1 MAQSFPRLEAAV
13 AELRERPIAG
23 TEKGFGVPPPGVTV
37 SAASLG
43 ASRPSLFGP
52 GFTMPVLVLR
62 ESGLAHNID
71 AMAAYCTASG
81 VRLAPHGKTTMAP
94 QLFARQLSAGAWAI
108 TAATA
113 GELHVYRAF
122 GIPRVLLANELTD
135 PAGAA
140 WLAGELAADP
150 DFECYVYADSL
161 PGVRLLDEAVRRASP
176 ARPLPVLV
184 ELGYP
189 GGRTGCRDLAAAEAV
204 ARAVAQ
210 AGSLRL
216 AGVAGYEGGI
226 GRDRS
231 PQSIGKVAAYCRELR
246 SLGERLAATGL
257 AVDEL
262 ILSAGQ
268 PQRAGLRH
276 GERDRLGCG
285 QVAAPRAAPGV
296 AEFHQ
301 HRQRPVRAGLPH
313 GLVKQPDA
321 GQTVGVHVTVEARV
335 GGQLTRQPGSPGGV
349 GQLVGEQ
356 HPRNAERPVHVQLPD
371 RRRGDRPRAG
381 GELLSEQLRRH
392 GRFAVRCEPYPRRRA
407 IGRHGGDVVGDG
419 GLPQHQHRHGEA
431 GPEQGRA
438 PRTKAGGAH
447 HGTGSRDAEPF
458 LGPGNR
464 PLPQLRD
471 RRLETGGKRLRH
483 HCVPWVGVGWD
494 VTRK

>member
-1 MAQSFPRLEAAV
+1 MAQVLIPRLEAAI
-13 AELRERPIAG
+13 AELRDRPIAG
-23 TEKGFGVPPPGVTV
+23 TEKGFGVPPPGATV

-52 GFTMPVLVLR
+52 GFTLPVLVLR
-62 ESGLAHNID
+62 EPAVANNIS
-71 AMAAYCTASG
+71 AMAAYCAAAG

-94 QLFARQLSAGAWAI
+94 QLFAQQLAAGAWAV
-108 TAATA
+108 TAATV

-140 WLAGELAADP
+140 WLAGELATDP

-226 GRDRS
+226 GRDRT

-257 AVDEL
+257 APDEL
-262 ILSAGQ
+262 ILSAGGSAFFDVVVQ
-268 PQRAGLRH
+268 ELASGRAGRPAPMVVLRSGVYIAFDH
-276 GERDRLGCG
+276 GLYAGIVPSPPPLLEPALELWAHVLSRPEHGLALACAGRRD
-285 QVAAPRAAPGV
+285 VA
-296 AEFHQ
+296 FD
-301 HRQRPVRAGLPH
+301 AGLPVPLRIR
-313 GLVKQPDA
+313 GRDGSLRPA
-321 GQTVGVHVTVEARV
+321 TGVR
-335 GGQLTRQPGSPGGV
+335 
-349 GQLVGEQ
+349 
-356 HPRNAERPVHVQLPD
+356 
-371 RRRGDRPRAG
+371 
-381 GELLSEQLRRH
+381 
-392 GRFAVRCEPYPRRRA
+392 AVRLDDQHCYLQLSDGAGLDPGEMVCFGVSHPCTTFDKWRVIPVIDDDYR
-407 IGRHGGDVVGDG
+407 VV
-419 GLPQHQHRHGEA
+419 
-431 GPEQGRA
+431 
-438 PRTKAGGAH
+438 
-447 HGTGSRDAEPF
+447 DAVHTF
-458 LGPGNR
+458 F
-464 PLPQLRD
+464 
-471 RRLETGGKRLRH
+471 
-483 HCVPWVGVGWD
+483 
-494 VTRK
+494 